1 MLHQLLW
8 IEALLK
14 FGGGVTLLFAPIT
27 AAKIF
32 GLPHANIGFWPRLM
46 GALLIGI
53 AAAIYLEGS
62 SLTQYKH
69 AGLGIAGIAVINIA
83 GILAIIGLIVMRLVK
98 TTRGTITLWTLTATL
113 VLLVLFEIA
122 SLPTR

>member
-14 FGGGVTLLFAPIT
+14 FGGGLVLLFLPIT
-27 AAKIF
+27 TAKIL
-32 GLPHANIGFWPRLM
+32 GLPHANLGFWPRLM

-53 AAAIYLEGS
+53 AGAIYLEGS

-69 AGLGIAGIAVINIA
+69 AGLGIAGIAVINIS
-83 GILAIIGLIVMRLVK
+83 GVMGLVGLIIMRLVK
-98 TTRGTITLWTLTATL
+98 TTRGTL
-113 VLLVLFEIA
+113 VLWLLCSTLLVLILFEIA
-122 SLPTR
+122 ALPTK